1 MNSNGYSLK
10 QLYSTRVSKTQR
22 LGLLVRLVEEFT
34 IELRPAVADGTA
46 ADPIVQRNAGCY
58 YLIARAGVARNH
70 VTLGIDE
77 QSAIG
82 MNECQEHA
90 VLIST
95 SAHHHVIHFLIGPPW
110 RNQDQLRS
118 FDRQNAR

>member
-22 LGLLVRLVEEFT
+22 LGLLGLLVRLVEEFT

-46 ADPIVQRNAGCY
+46 ADPVVQRNAGCHD
-58 YLIARAGVARNH
+58 LIALAGVARNH

-77 QSAIG
+77 QTAIG

-90 VLIST
+90 VLIS
-95 SAHHHVIHFLIGPPW
+95 ACPHQHVIH
-110 RNQDQLRS
+110 
-118 FDRQNAR
+118 

>member
-22 LGLLVRLVEEFT
+22 LGLLVRFVEEFT
-34 IELRPAVADGTA
+34 IELRPAITDGA
-46 ADPIVQRNAGCY
+46 VADPIVQRNAGCY
-58 YLIARAGVARNH
+58 DLIARAGVARNH

-77 QSAIG
+77 QTAIG

-90 VLIST
+90 VLIS
-95 SAHHHVIHFLIGPPW
+95 ACPHQHVIHFPIGP
-110 RNQDQLRS
+110 
-118 FDRQNAR
+118 